1 MALKKLTGLWINETK
16 EGEKYF
22 SSAKFKEKTRFVL
35 EPEAKLFIFKNKYYE
50 DGGNQPE
57 YQLMFDPDTAE
68 LIESEE
74 TSTPPP
80 SARVETSDEL
90 PF

>member
-74 TSTPPP
+74 VATPPP
-80 SARVETSDEL
+80 STKVETSDEL

>member
-22 SSAKFKEKTRFVL
+22 SSAKSKDKTRL
-35 EPEAKLFIFKNKYYE
+35 EMEAEAKLFVFKNKYYE
-50 DGGNQPE
+50 EGSNQPE
-57 YQLMFDPDTAE
+57 YNLMFDTDTAE
-68 LIESEE
+68 LIENDEDA
-74 TSTPPP
+74 TPPP
-80 SARVETSDEL
+80 STRVETSDEL